1 MTVSVC
7 IPAYNEG
14 ERLVKCASVL
24 YEKMNALREREAW
37 DFELIFCDDG
47 STDDSF
53 AALTEFS
60 SDKPEIRLVGYPQNH
75 GKGSAVREA
84 VKSSVGDVVIF
95 TDCDL
100 AYGVDVIE
108 KAVGAVKG
116 GADVAAGSRNLTKG
130 GYGEYSALR
139 RFASKI
145 YIKVLSVLGGLHVS
159 DSQCGFKAFD
169 GDGARMIFSLCTC
182 DGFAFDYEVLMIAE
196 KLGKKISGLPVTI
209 VNHGSSSVSVIRD
222 SIKMVKDVLK
232 IKKRVSKLD
241 LSEKGDAK

>member
-14 ERLVKCASVL
+14 KRLVACAGVL
-24 YEKMNALREREAW
+24 YEKMKLLRESEKW
-37 DFELIFCDDG
+37 DFEIIFCDDG
-47 STDDSF
+47 STDDSA
-53 AALTEFS
+53 AALREFS
-60 SDKPEIRLVGYPQNH
+60 SDKPEIRLTGYPDNR

-84 VKSSVGDVVIF
+84 VKCSSGDVVIF

-108 KAVGAVKG
+108 KAVGAVTC
-116 GADVAAGSRNLTKG
+116 GADVAAGSRNLTKD
-130 GYGEYSALR
+130 GYGEYGALR
-139 RFASKI
+139 KLASKI

-169 GDGARMIFSLCTC
+169 GESAREIFSLCTC

-196 KLGKKISGLPVTI
+196 KLGKKITGLPVTI
-209 VNHGSSSVSVIRD
+209 VNHGTSSVSMVRD
-222 SIKMVKDVLK
+222 SFKMVRDVLK

-241 LSEKGDAK
+241 LSRKGDEK